1 MGDIDKAIAAIDA
14 LDLGEKI
21 PWSKISKEYGV
32 VRSTLTRR
40 YKGIS
45 TTRERKA
52 VNQQALYPQQ
62 ATELLRYIEALIRRG
77 LPPTRC

>member
-14 LDLGEKI
+14 LDPGEKI

-52 VNQQALYPQQ
+52 VN
-62 ATELLRYIEALIRRG
+62 
-77 LPPTRC
+77 